1 MTPIVPSLALA
12 RAAVSCSSC
21 FTDGRLSRA
30 GIGMA
35 QPFSIG
41 AKYRPGGV
49 AVVGINPGGAKDGGY
64 KEARKQALDRF
75 AGGDDS
81 ALTAYWEALATDVER
96 FWNPKYLA
104 RLRRLELPLDSLAVG
119 NIALCATAHN
129 KYPKSMLQNC
139 WSRHSSQMIETLNPA
154 IVILMGGESVMRE
167 FKTKMGIRNPKHLVI
182 RMAHFAHREGNA
194 FEEKECEK
202 VRKLLPHAL

>member
-1 MTPIVPSLALA
+1 
-12 RAAVSCSSC
+12 
-21 FTDGRLSRA
+21 
-30 GIGMA
+30 MA

-49 AVVGINPGGAKDGGY
+49 AVVGINPGGARDGGY

-81 ALTAYWEALATDVER
+81 ALTAYWAALATDAES

-104 RLRRLELPLDSLAVG
+104 RLRRLQLAVDSIAVG

-129 KYPKSMLQNC
+129 KYPKSMLRNC
-139 WSRHSSQMIETLNPA
+139 WSRHSSQMIETLSPGT
-154 IVILMGGESVMRE
+154 IILMGGESVMRE
-167 FKTKMGIRNPKHLVI
+167 FKTKMGMRNPKPLVI
-182 RMAHFAHREGNA
+182 RMAHFAHRKGTA
-194 FEEKECEK
+194 FEEMESER
-202 VRKLLPHAL
+202 VRKLLPQRL